1 MWKLGSALVDPYGG
15 VDIGCQLVRSS
26 TTEYVTVRTEIPANS
41 DEWKPL
47 NICMEISKLIF
58 CNIFNLDAW
67 KMFVLSS
74 YLYVN
79 CLLKS
84 VGIVS
89 YDDVF
94 VVLVPMIDQSRL
106 ENVLPSCVY
115 SPTYVVKDFPIARY
129 QGLQFVSNSLAK
141 HTLCVDDRMMAADV
155 LKYAVDSSPH
165 SSAALA
171 Q

>member
-1 MWKLGSALVDPYGG
+1 M
-15 VDIGCQLVRSS
+15 
-26 TTEYVTVRTEIPANS
+26 
-41 DEWKPL
+41 
-47 NICMEISKLIF
+47 
-58 CNIFNLDAW
+58 
-67 KMFVLSS
+67 LSS

-89 YDDVF
+89 NDDVF

-106 ENVLPSCVY
+106 KNVLPSCVY

-129 QGLQFVSNSLAK
+129 QGLQFVSNSLDK

-155 LKYAVDSSPH
+155 LNVLKYAVDNSPH